1 MNNQVKRPRKTVL
14 CHPVT
19 IRLSTPMQA
28 ALTAHA
34 AVAGLSLSDVARDC
48 IEDAL
53 PRIKNRFKVATYR
66 ARLQKRPD

>member
-1 MNNQVKRPRKTVL
+1 MKRPRKTIL

-34 AVAGLSLSDVARDC
+34 ALAGLSLSDAARDC
-48 IEDAL
+48 IKAGL
-53 PRIKNRFKVATYR
+53 PKVKNRLKVKRYR
-66 ARLQKRPD
+66 ARKAAALLTFD